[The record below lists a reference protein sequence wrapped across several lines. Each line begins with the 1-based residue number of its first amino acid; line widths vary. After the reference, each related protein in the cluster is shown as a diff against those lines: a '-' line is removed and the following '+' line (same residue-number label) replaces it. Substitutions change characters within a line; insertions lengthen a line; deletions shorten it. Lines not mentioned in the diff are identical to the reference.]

1 MEPLGPGPGP
11 GPVLSCVCV
20 CARSEAC
27 LRDPA
32 CDYYFS
38 LDSDV
43 ALTNPDTLRILM
55 EENRWV
61 SGPGPAPRGPAHP

>member
-1 MEPLGPGPGP
+1 MQRWAGPEPPGAGPA
-11 GPVLSCVCV
+11 LTCLCVC
-20 CARSEAC
+20 REAC
-27 LRDPA
+27 QKEPA

-55 EENRWV
+55 EENRW
-61 SGPGPAPRGPAHP
+61 ARQRPRRPRR